1 MAPYIWI
8 KVKNDMTS
16 YVLLCYGI
24 IELDDVKSDKA
35 IGFLI
40 MNSYTFRK
48 AEGMNDKKRFGDI
61 YGTL

>member
-1 MAPYIWI
+1 
-8 KVKNDMTS
+8 MTS
-16 YVLLCYGI
+16 YVLLCHI
-24 IELDDVKSDKA
+24 EIELDDVKSDKA